1 MDIIGNMNKMEF
13 PGSIHC
19 HTDYSNLRL
28 RDCISKVEDL
38 LWYAAELGHEVVGIT
53 DHESISCHIKAEK
66 IYKKVKEKYPN
77 FKLIRGNE
85 IYLVRNG
92 LNADNFNKDFDRYYH
107 FCLYAKDKIG
117 HQQIREIST
126 RAWKRSYM
134 ARGMRRVP
142 TYYQDLIDIIGSDRG
157 HVIGSTACLGGALPT
172 QLLKYHQTKDEV
184 LYDKIIRWADQMRG
198 IFGADNFFFELQ
210 PNESKEQTLANRLLI
225 DLANTFHYNY
235 IITTDSHY
243 LKKEDAKIHEAF
255 LNAQDGDRE
264 VKSFYATTYMMDTRE
279 LESHMDLT
287 EKELQTA
294 YQNIKKIKD
303 SCEDYSLLKPLKIP
317 QLMWKD
323 LGNYIINQ
331 RYWHSEIPYL
341 EKFWNSDYE
350 GDQELADAIVL
361 KIESDKRLQNK
372 EIYEAVNEC
381 LEMTWISS
389 EVNKTHWSA
398 YYLNLQK
405 IIEECWN
412 AGTLVG
418 CGRGSGV
425 GFILLYL
432 LDITQINPKW
442 ETTQTFAWRFLNPD
456 RVSVLDVDV
465 DIEGGRRAQVLEHLR
480 KVYGEDRVANVATFG
495 TEQSK
500 SAILTAC
507 RGLGVD
513 VDIAQY
519 LSSMIVADRGQLR
532 SLSQT
537 FYGDEEAGFTPND
550 KFVIEMTNN
559 YPEVWAVAKKIEGL
573 ICRLGEHAGG
583 VIFVDEPFTN
593 STALMRAPNG
603 DIITQYDL
611 HDSEDVSLIKYDL
624 LSVEALDK
632 MHICLDLLA
641 EQNYIDGT
649 KPLRQL
655 YEDTIG
661 IYNLERTAPD
671 MWKMVWNHDILSL
684 FQMEKQSGVQGIA
697 LVKPESVDD
706 LATLNS
712 VIRLMAQE
720 KGAEQPLN
728 KFARFKKNIN
738 LWYKEMKDYGLTKEQ
753 MEILEPVVK
762 LSYGIC
768 ESQEG
773 FMQLVQMP
781 ECGGFNLTWADRLR
795 KSIAKKN
802 PAEYEKLQKEYFAT
816 VTEKGLNQKLC
827 NYVWNVLVA
836 TSRGYGFNKSHTLAY
851 SLIALQE
858 MNLAYRFPLI
868 FWNCACLISDSGG
881 AEKENEEENE
891 GQIVWEEIYE
901 TTIDFADE
909 NDEDNDEDDE
919 DEEAITIAKKKKKT
933 KANNYGKIAAAIGK
947 MKAQGVSI
955 TLPDINKSRYTF
967 YPDVELNTI
976 RYGMSGITRI
986 GEDLIKTIMT
996 NRPYKSIEDFLG
1008 KVKINK
1014 PQMVNL
1020 IKAGAFDF
1028 LGNRKDVALEYI
1040 KIVSDTKKRVTLQ
1053 NMKMLIDFGL
1063 IPDEYDMERRVYN
1076 FNKYLKKFKSSEYF
1090 IVDDVAFNFYEHHF
1104 DMDKLIS
1111 TENGFMIKQT
1121 VWDKI
1126 YQKHMDIIRP
1136 FVKNNSEQLLEAINN
1151 RIISD
1156 NWNKYCSG
1164 SISKWEM
1171 DAISCYFHEH
1181 ELAAT
1186 KIARYNIKSFSKLP
1200 EQPEVAFIYEKKG
1213 QSIPIFEITRIC
1225 GTVLDK
1231 DKNKNLVTLL
1241 TTDGV
1246 VEVKLYGPVFNNY
1259 NKQISVKNEVT
1270 GKKTIIEKSWLS
1282 RGNKIIVTGMRRE
1295 SMFIAKKYK
1304 NTPYHLVEL
1313 ITEITEDGSIKTVG
1327 ERADIE

>member
-1 MDIIGNMNKMEF
+1 M
-13 PGSIHC
+13 
-19 HTDYSNLRL
+19 
-28 RDCISKVEDL
+28 
-38 LWYAAELGHEVVGIT
+38 
-53 DHESISCHIKAEK
+53 
-66 IYKKVKEKYPN
+66 
-77 FKLIRGNE
+77 
-85 IYLVRNG
+85 
-92 LNADNFNKDFDRYYH
+92 
-107 FCLYAKDKIG
+107 
-117 HQQIREIST
+117 
-126 RAWKRSYM
+126 
-134 ARGMRRVP
+134 
-142 TYYQDLIDIIGSDRG
+142 
-157 HVIGSTACLGGALPT
+157 
-172 QLLKYHQTKDEV
+172 
-184 LYDKIIRWADQMRG
+184 
-198 IFGADNFFFELQ
+198 
-210 PNESKEQTLANRLLI
+210 
-225 DLANTFHYNY
+225 
-235 IITTDSHY
+235 
-243 LKKEDAKIHEAF
+243 
-255 LNAQDGDRE
+255 
-264 VKSFYATTYMMDTRE
+264 
-279 LESHMDLT
+279 
-287 EKELQTA
+287 
-294 YQNIKKIKD
+294 
-303 SCEDYSLLKPLKIP
+303 
-317 QLMWKD
+317 
-323 LGNYIINQ
+323 
-331 RYWHSEIPYL
+331 
-341 EKFWNSDYE
+341 
-350 GDQELADAIVL
+350 
-361 KIESDKRLQNK
+361 
-372 EIYEAVNEC
+372 
-381 LEMTWISS
+381 
-389 EVNKTHWSA
+389 
-398 YYLNLQK
+398 
-405 IIEECWN
+405 
-412 AGTLVG
+412 
-418 CGRGSGV
+418 
-425 GFILLYL
+425 
-432 LDITQINPKW
+432 
-442 ETTQTFAWRFLNPD
+442 NPD

-550 KFVIEMTNN
+550 RFVAEMTNN

-816 VTEKGLNQKLC
+816 VTEKGLDQKLC

-881 AEKENEEENE
+881 AEKGEENE
-891 GQIVWEEIYE
+891 FDEEGNREFNWDSTGGIPMV
-901 TTIDFADE
+901 DFADDNEE
-909 NDEDNDEDDE
+909 NEDDGEDDEDDE
-919 DEEAITIAKKKKKT
+919 DAGATTATKKKKKA

-1028 LGNRKDVALEYI
+1028 LGNRKDIALEYI

-1090 IVDDVAFNFYEHHF
+1090 IVDDVAFNFYEQHF

>member
-1 MDIIGNMNKMEF
+1 M
-13 PGSIHC
+13 
-19 HTDYSNLRL
+19 
-28 RDCISKVEDL
+28 
-38 LWYAAELGHEVVGIT
+38 
-53 DHESISCHIKAEK
+53 
-66 IYKKVKEKYPN
+66 
-77 FKLIRGNE
+77 
-85 IYLVRNG
+85 
-92 LNADNFNKDFDRYYH
+92 
-107 FCLYAKDKIG
+107 
-117 HQQIREIST
+117 
-126 RAWKRSYM
+126 
-134 ARGMRRVP
+134 
-142 TYYQDLIDIIGSDRG
+142 
-157 HVIGSTACLGGALPT
+157 
-172 QLLKYHQTKDEV
+172 
-184 LYDKIIRWADQMRG
+184 
-198 IFGADNFFFELQ
+198 
-210 PNESKEQTLANRLLI
+210 
-225 DLANTFHYNY
+225 
-235 IITTDSHY
+235 
-243 LKKEDAKIHEAF
+243 
-255 LNAQDGDRE
+255 
-264 VKSFYATTYMMDTRE
+264 
-279 LESHMDLT
+279 
-287 EKELQTA
+287 
-294 YQNIKKIKD
+294 
-303 SCEDYSLLKPLKIP
+303 
-317 QLMWKD
+317 
-323 LGNYIINQ
+323 
-331 RYWHSEIPYL
+331 
-341 EKFWNSDYE
+341 
-350 GDQELADAIVL
+350 
-361 KIESDKRLQNK
+361 
-372 EIYEAVNEC
+372 
-381 LEMTWISS
+381 
-389 EVNKTHWSA
+389 
-398 YYLNLQK
+398 
-405 IIEECWN
+405 
-412 AGTLVG
+412 
-418 CGRGSGV
+418 
-425 GFILLYL
+425 
-432 LDITQINPKW
+432 
-442 ETTQTFAWRFLNPD
+442 NPD

-537 FYGDEEAGFTPND
+537 FYGDEEAGFAPND

-671 MWKMVWNHDILSL
+671 MWKMVWSHDILSL

-816 VTEKGLNQKLC
+816 IAEKGLDQKLC

-881 AEKENEEENE
+881 AEKEHEEENE
-891 GQIVWEEIYE
+891 EQIIWEETYD
-901 TTIDFADE
+901 TAIDFADE
-909 NDEDNDEDDE
+909 DDDEDDE
-919 DEEAITIAKKKKKT
+919 DEDEEVTTTTKKKKKT

-996 NRPYKSIEDFLG
+996 NRPYESIEDFLG

-1028 LGNRKDVALEYI
+1028 LGDRQDIALEYI
-1040 KIVSDTKKRVTLQ
+1040 KTVSDTKKRVTLQ

-1076 FNKYLKKFKSSEYF
+1076 FNKYLKKFKSGEYF
-1090 IVDDVAFNFYEHHF
+1090 IVDDIAFNFYEQHF

-1136 FVKNNSEQLLEAINN
+1136 FVKKNSEQLLEAINN

-1186 KIARYNIKSFSKLP
+1186 KIARYNIKNFGKLP
-1200 EQPEVAFIYEKKG
+1200 EQPEVAFMYEKKG

-1246 VEVKLYGPVFNNY
+1246 VEVKLFGSVFNNY
-1259 NKQISVKNEVT
+1259 NKQISVKNEAT
-1270 GKKTIIEKSWLS
+1270 GKKTVIEKSWLS

-1304 NTPYHLVEL
+1304 NTPHHLVEL
-1313 ITEITEDGSIKTVG
+1313 ITEIAEDGSIKTIG
-1327 ERADIE
+1327 ERADME

>member
-1 MDIIGNMNKMEF
+1 
-13 PGSIHC
+13 
-19 HTDYSNLRL
+19 
-28 RDCISKVEDL
+28 
-38 LWYAAELGHEVVGIT
+38 
-53 DHESISCHIKAEK
+53 
-66 IYKKVKEKYPN
+66 
-77 FKLIRGNE
+77 
-85 IYLVRNG
+85 
-92 LNADNFNKDFDRYYH
+92 
-107 FCLYAKDKIG
+107 
-117 HQQIREIST
+117 
-126 RAWKRSYM
+126 
-134 ARGMRRVP
+134 
-142 TYYQDLIDIIGSDRG
+142 
-157 HVIGSTACLGGALPT
+157 
-172 QLLKYHQTKDEV
+172 
-184 LYDKIIRWADQMRG
+184 
-198 IFGADNFFFELQ
+198 
-210 PNESKEQTLANRLLI
+210 
-225 DLANTFHYNY
+225 
-235 IITTDSHY
+235 
-243 LKKEDAKIHEAF
+243 
-255 LNAQDGDRE
+255 
-264 VKSFYATTYMMDTRE
+264 
-279 LESHMDLT
+279 
-287 EKELQTA
+287 
-294 YQNIKKIKD
+294 
-303 SCEDYSLLKPLKIP
+303 
-317 QLMWKD
+317 
-323 LGNYIINQ
+323 
-331 RYWHSEIPYL
+331 
-341 EKFWNSDYE
+341 
-350 GDQELADAIVL
+350 
-361 KIESDKRLQNK
+361 
-372 EIYEAVNEC
+372 
-381 LEMTWISS
+381 
-389 EVNKTHWSA
+389 
-398 YYLNLQK
+398 
-405 IIEECWN
+405 
-412 AGTLVG
+412 
-418 CGRGSGV
+418 
-425 GFILLYL
+425 
-432 LDITQINPKW
+432 
-442 ETTQTFAWRFLNPD
+442 
-456 RVSVLDVDV
+456 
-465 DIEGGRRAQVLEHLR
+465 
-480 KVYGEDRVANVATFG
+480 
-495 TEQSK
+495 
-500 SAILTAC
+500 
-507 RGLGVD
+507 
-513 VDIAQY
+513 
-519 LSSMIVADRGQLR
+519 
-532 SLSQT
+532 
-537 FYGDEEAGFTPND
+537 
-550 KFVIEMTNN
+550 
-559 YPEVWAVAKKIEGL
+559 
-573 ICRLGEHAGG
+573 
-583 VIFVDEPFTN
+583 
-593 STALMRAPNG
+593 
-603 DIITQYDL
+603 
-611 HDSEDVSLIKYDL
+611 
-624 LSVEALDK
+624 

-816 VTEKGLNQKLC
+816 VAEKGLDQKLC

-891 GQIVWEEIYE
+891 EQIIWEETYD
-901 TTIDFADE
+901 TAIDFAGED
-909 NDEDNDEDDE
+909 DEDDDEDDE
-919 DEEAITIAKKKKKT
+919 DEEITTTTKKKKKT

-986 GEDLIKTIMT
+986 GEDLIKTIMA
-996 NRPYKSIEDFLG
+996 NRPYESIEDFLG

-1028 LGNRKDVALEYI
+1028 LGDRKDIALEYI
-1040 KIVSDTKKRVTLQ
+1040 KAVSDTKKRVTLQ

-1076 FNKYLKKFKSSEYF
+1076 FNKYLKKFKSGEYF
-1090 IVDDVAFNFYEHHF
+1090 IIDDIAFNFYEQHF
-1104 DMDKLIS
+1104 DMDKLVS

-1136 FVKNNSEQLLEAINN
+1136 FVKKNSEQLLEEINN

-1156 NWNKYCSG
+1156 NWNKYFSG

-1186 KIARYNIKSFSKLP
+1186 KIARYNIKNFGKLP
-1200 EQPEVAFIYEKKG
+1200 EQPEIAFMYEKKG

-1225 GTVLDK
+1225 GTILDK

-1259 NKQISVKNEVT
+1259 NKQISVKNETT

-1313 ITEITEDGSIKTVG
+1313 ITEIAEDGSIKTVG
-1327 ERADIE
+1327 ERADVE

>member
-1 MDIIGNMNKMEF
+1 MDTIGNMNKMEF

-53 DHESISCHIKAEK
+53 DHESISCHVKAEK

-142 TYYQDLIDIIGSDRG
+142 TYYQDLFDVIGKNPG
-157 HVIGSTACLGGALPT
+157 HVIGSTACLGGAIPT
-172 QLLKYHQTKDEV
+172 QLLKNKDLKSAE
-184 LYDKIIRWADQMRG
+184 LEDKIVKWCLQMKDL
-198 IFGADNFFFELQ
+198 FGEDNFYLELQ
-210 PNESKEQTLANRLLI
+210 PSESREQTYVNRQLIGLSNLLEI
-225 DLANTFHYNY
+225 PY

-550 KFVIEMTNN
+550 KFVVEMTNN

-891 GQIVWEEIYE
+891 GQIIWEEIYE

-919 DEEAITIAKKKKKT
+919 DEEVITITKKKKKT

-1028 LGNRKDVALEYI
+1028 LGNRKDIALEYI
-1040 KIVSDTKKRVTLQ
+1040 KMVSDTKKRVTLQ
-1053 NMKMLIDFGL
+1053 NMRMLIDFGL

-1090 IVDDVAFNFYEHHF
+1090 IVDDVAFNFYEQHF

-1181 ELAAT
+1181 ELAVT

-1259 NKQISVKNEVT
+1259 NKQISVKNEAT